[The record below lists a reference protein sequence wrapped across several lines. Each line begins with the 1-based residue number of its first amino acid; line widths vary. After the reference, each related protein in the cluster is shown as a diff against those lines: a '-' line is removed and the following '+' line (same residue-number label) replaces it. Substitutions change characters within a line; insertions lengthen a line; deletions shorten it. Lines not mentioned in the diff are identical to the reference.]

1 MTGEAARRV
10 KPPTISD
17 IQVVKTTEGYRCKAI
32 VMVDGE
38 TRSRT
43 FLLLVPPGTYGK
55 IEGHFGR
62 FGTKEV
68 EGVFEKRIRQSIQTG
83 VLRTVPPSAE
93 VVDLWSL
100 HAGEIDALHLQQD
113 AKRK

>member
-1 MTGEAARRV
+1 MNTSAAPRR
-10 KPPTISD
+10 KAPTISN
-17 IQVVKTTEGYRCKAI
+17 IHVEVTHEGYRCKATVVI
-32 VMVDGE
+32 DGE

-68 EGVFEKRIRQSIQTG
+68 EAVFEKRIRQSIQTG
-83 VLRTVPPSAE
+83 VLRTVPPSEE
-93 VVDLWSL
+93 VVNLWSL
-100 HAGEIDALHLQQD
+100 QAGEIDALHLQ
-113 AKRK
+113 